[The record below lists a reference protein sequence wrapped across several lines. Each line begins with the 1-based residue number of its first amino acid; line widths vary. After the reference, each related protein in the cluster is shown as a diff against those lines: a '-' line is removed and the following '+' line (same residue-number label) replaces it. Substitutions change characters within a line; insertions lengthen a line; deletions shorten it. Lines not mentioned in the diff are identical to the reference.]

1 MTESECVCVC
11 VHICVCV
18 CACML
23 MCVCACV
30 SWHVQ
35 FQFKTIMPVRLMT
48 ESECVCVCVHM
59 CVSWH
64 VQDQCKIFN
73 CCKINGKNV
82 MLCHSLHHLFIITW
96 SRRNKLCWKWIASWK
111 KFSLHKAHSYGSIS
125 VPQTSGE
132 IRFLDDEGLVE
143 REVYAAFVISDVGN
157 AHIETIDPSSA
168 LVSALTDLGHPHMK
182 TVSGASAM
190 EMMCLHICR
199 TESGSSGNSRD
210 YCCLLG
216 GSGGVVN
223 SLDFCLASLKSL
235 GCFYFLC
242 VLSSQWKAVT
252 VNLWILHCQL

>member
-1 MTESECVCVC
+1 
-11 VHICVCV
+11 
-18 CACML
+18 
-23 MCVCACV
+23 
-30 SWHVQ
+30 
-35 FQFKTIMPVRLMT
+35 
-48 ESECVCVCVHM
+48 
-59 CVSWH
+59 
-64 VQDQCKIFN
+64 
-73 CCKINGKNV
+73 

-96 SRRNKLCWKWIASWK
+96 SRRNKLCWKWIASWTF
-111 KFSLHKAHSYGSIS
+111 FSLHKAHSYGSIS

-168 LVSALTDLGHPHMK
+168 LVSALTDLGRPHMK
-182 TVSGASAM
+182 TVSAASAM
-190 EMMCLHICR
+190 EMMCLHVCR

-216 GSGGVVN
+216 SSGGVVN
-223 SLDFCLASLKSL
+223 SLDFCPASLKSL